1 MHGKGDGKMTGLK
14 KNAVCFLALILM
26 SGFVFSG
33 CAREGNENPG
43 NNEVVVDSGSNEP
56 VKESRDSGSGDE
68 ERELIIYTMN
78 YDTKEVEDT
87 VAYVPQ
93 NQEIT
98 ASLVAETVVD
108 NLSDYGVEINL
119 NSVDVENENA
129 VVDIKSTEDGGI
141 YEDSSKKVEE
151 TVLNCISYSI
161 LDNVSDVNGII
172 FRIDGEAY
180 KTEYFSFEKDQVY
193 SWK

>member
-14 KNAVCFLALILM
+14 KNTVCFLALILM

-33 CAREGNENPG
+33 CTWEGNENPG
-43 NNEVVVDSGSNEP
+43 NDEVVVDSGSDES

-87 VAYVPQ
+87 VAYIPQ
-93 NQEIT
+93 DQEIT

-108 NLSDYGVEINL
+108 NLLDYGVEITL
-119 NSVDVENENA
+119 NSVNVENENA
-129 VVDIKSTEDGGI
+129 VVDFKSTEDGEI

-180 KTEYFSFEKDQVY
+180 KTESFSFDKDQVY